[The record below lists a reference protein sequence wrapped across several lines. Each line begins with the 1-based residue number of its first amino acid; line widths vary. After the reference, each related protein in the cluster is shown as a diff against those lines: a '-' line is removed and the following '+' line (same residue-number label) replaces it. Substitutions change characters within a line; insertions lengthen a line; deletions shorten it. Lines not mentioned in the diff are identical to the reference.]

1 MNLNNFIFVDKNW
14 SNDCSIHFK
23 SPSNLVELIEIKIKL
38 EKEVKECEGAFQWD
52 EVIVDSCSH
61 LMCQFSN

>member
-1 MNLNNFIFVDKNW
+1 MIVEFILN
-14 SNDCSIHFK
+14 HL
-23 SPSNLVELIEIKIKL
+23 SNLVELIEIKIKL